1 LAHASAEEDFHLS
14 KQPASEGLEP
24 VAEADA
30 IVLPVRPH
38 DLPSG
43 VRLNIRG
50 RSVRLRG
57 LRRQPRGLLRWL
69 LILGPGLVAASAGN
83 DAGGIATY
91 SSAGAQYG
99 YDLIWVMV
107 IITVSLSVVQEM
119 CARLGA
125 ATGRGLFDLIRER
138 FGVGWTFFAITVV
151 LVANGGLVVSEF
163 VGIGAAA
170 ELLGVSRYLAVPVA
184 AAILWYLVIF
194 GSYEW
199 VEKIF
204 LVMTLVFFAY
214 PIAAIMSHPDWHAL
228 AHGAFVPTIRSDP
241 DYIFILVGLLG
252 TTITPYMQL
261 FQQSSL
267 VEKGVARRHYG
278 PERVDTY
285 AGAIFSNLMSIAM
298 IVATAAT
305 LHVAGRTQ
313 IETAEDAAKALVPLM
328 GNYAK
333 VLFGTGLLGAS
344 LLAGAVLPLATSYAI
359 AEAFGLPKG
368 VNLDFRRAPKFFAL
382 FTALIV
388 FGAVVALIPG
398 VPVIKLLVA
407 IQVLNGA
414 LLPVILVFILILIND
429 ARLTGELKNTR
440 LYNVLG
446 WGTFALITV
455 AVTVMLGGQL
465 LSLFGVK
472 IFGG

>member
-1 LAHASAEEDFHLS
+1 LSKQTASAN

-30 IVLPVRPH
+30 LALPARPRR
-38 DLPSG
+38 LPAG
-43 VRLNIRG
+43 LRLNIRG

-57 LRRQPRGLLRWL
+57 LRRQPSGLLRWL

-107 IITVSLSVVQEM
+107 VITVSLAVVQEM

-138 FGVGWTFFAITVV
+138 FGVGWTMFAVAVV

-163 VGIGAAA
+163 VGVGAAA
-170 ELLGVSRYLAVPVA
+170 ELLGVSRYVAVPVA
-184 AAILWYLVIF
+184 AALLWYLVIF
-194 GSYEW
+194 GSYDW

-204 LVMTLVFFAY
+204 LLMTLVFFTY
-214 PIAAIMSHPDWHAL
+214 PVAAFMGHPNWREV
-228 AHGAFVPTIRSDP
+228 AHGAFVPMIKRDP

-285 AGAIFSNLMSIAM
+285 TGAVFSNLMSIAM

-305 LHVAGRTQ
+305 LHVAGQTHV
-313 IETAEDAAKALVPLM
+313 ETAEDAAKALQPLL
-328 GNYAK
+328 GAYAK
-333 VLFGTGLLGAS
+333 ILFGAGLLGAS

-359 AEAFGLPKG
+359 SEAFGLPKG
-368 VNLDFRRAPKFFAL
+368 VNLDFRRAPKFFTL
-382 FTALIV
+382 FTALVV
-388 FGAVVALIPG
+388 FGAGVALIPG
-398 VPVIKLLVA
+398 VPVIRLLVA

-414 LLPVILVFILILIND
+414 LLPVILVFILILVND
-429 ARLTGELKNTR
+429 ARLTGDLKNTTP
-440 LYNVLG
+440 YNVLG
-446 WGTFALITV
+446 WGTFALITSAV
-455 AVTVMLGGQL
+455 AVLLGGQL
-465 LSLFGVK
+465 LSLFGIK
-472 IFGG
+472 LFGG